1 MNRQNPVHEIQLG
14 AVRAGIWEV
23 EFFDGPKYRV
33 TISRAVRGSE
43 RNSRSDQFEADDLPV
58 VAEVVDLAHLWICEQ
73 AELIA

>member
-14 AVRAGIWEV
+14 AVRAAIWEDDS
-23 EFFDGPKYRV
+23 FDGPNYRV
-33 TISRAVRGSE
+33 SISRAARHSE
-43 RNSRSDQFEADDLPV
+43 PTGRSDRFEADDLAV

>member
-14 AVRAGIWEV
+14 AVRAAIWE
-23 EFFDGPKYRV
+23 EDFFDGPKYRV
-33 TISRAVRGSE
+33 SISRA
-43 RNSRSDQFEADDLPV
+43 SRIGEQSGRLDRFEADDLAV